1 MRGRGRSL
9 ARIAV
14 MDRNFE
20 NGGGSRTRATEKR
33 REGLVHSG
41 SGMNSVSLGTC
52 AKRPL
57 FQSALACSIL
67 SLEEETK
74 FHQIWRGPSSASPPR
89 NIIRTGFV
97 VFTVMRSPGRKI
109 KSRGAS

>member
-1 MRGRGRSL
+1 MRGRDRSL

-14 MDRNFE
+14 MDHTFE
-20 NGGGSRTRATEKR
+20 NGGGSRIRATEKTR
-33 REGLVHSG
+33 KEGTVHSG

-57 FQSALACSIL
+57 FQSALACSIR

-89 NIIRTGFV
+89 NIIRTGFAL
-97 VFTVMRSPGRKI
+97 FTVMRSAGR
-109 KSRGAS
+109 